1 MRFEAIEYVSLATA
15 ISMARRND
23 FVMAEL
29 GAGWAPR
36 VTTSSKMAAI
46 IGKNDFYAVA
56 VEACGPRIALL
67 KEHLT
72 RNGLNPDTCSNIRV
86 LEGAAWYEDTV
97 LYFPK
102 ISADDD
108 YGAAA
113 STTGDGKDYRD
124 LDLEHEQIKAF
135 SLEEI
140 LRERP
145 VFDYVHVD
153 IQGAELPLIENALD
167 TIKRKVKTLFIGTHS
182 RHIESELVK
191 ILRSNGFRI
200 KCEKPCRVNW
210 GIDKEDLTALTS
222 YDGAQFWIN
231 EAL

>member
-1 MRFEAIEYVSLATA
+1 M
-15 ISMARRND
+15 
-23 FVMAEL
+23 
-29 GAGWAPR
+29 
-36 VTTSSKMAAI
+36 
-46 IGKNDFYAVA
+46 
-56 VEACGPRIALL
+56 
-67 KEHLT
+67 
-72 RNGLNPDTCSNIRV
+72 GLIRIRV
-86 LEGAAWYEDTV
+86 AIFGFLRAQLGMRILSWYS
-97 LYFPK
+97 PK

-191 ILRSNGFRI
+191 IFEN
-200 KCEKPCRVNW
+200 NW
-210 GIDKEDLTALTS
+210 PPLSVKSRAGLTGALTRR
-222 YDGAQFWIN
+222 I
-231 EAL
+231 